1 MHRDVVRPENGSEN
15 YLEKLRYVLA
25 NKKEKARF
33 PADDELS
40 ARNIYAMP
48 SKNKTYLFERLENQ
62 NSNET
67 VNVIEKL
74 DNGDYTIEH
83 IMPQTL
89 TGSWVKMLGENYQ
102 QIHETWLHR
111 LANLTIT
118 GYNSKYSNR
127 SFMEKRDITD
137 GFKDSNLR
145 LNKGL
150 SHLEQWSEREIQ
162 QRGERLVQLALELW
176 PMPASEYQPPEKPYE
191 EYNLADDMDF
201 TGKIITKYSF
211 EGIEEKASSWVDMY
225 SKVLTQLHSRDA
237 TVLSRIAVEQSGSTL
252 SLYIVNQE
260 PVQAHIK
267 LDEGIYAI
275 TNNNTQTKI
284 NLLRKLLTLFETDL
298 SELVF

>member
-89 TGSWVKMLGENYQ
+89 TGSWVKIINRYVKPGYIVL
-102 QIHETWLHR
+102 QILPS
-111 LANLTIT
+111 LAIT
-118 GYNSKYSNR
+118 PN
-127 SFMEKRDITD
+127 I
-137 GFKDSNLR
+137 
-145 LNKGL
+145 
-150 SHLEQWSEREIQ
+150 
-162 QRGERLVQLALELW
+162 
-176 PMPASEYQPPEKPYE
+176 
-191 EYNLADDMDF
+191 
-201 TGKIITKYSF
+201 
-211 EGIEEKASSWVDMY
+211 
-225 SKVLTQLHSRDA
+225 A
-237 TVLSRIAVEQSGSTL
+237 TVLLWKNAISRMVLKTATCGLIRG
-252 SLYIVNQE
+252 
-260 PVQAHIK
+260 
-267 LDEGIYAI
+267 
-275 TNNNTQTKI
+275 
-284 NLLRKLLTLFETDL
+284 
-298 SELVF
+298 